1 MIIPLL
7 AISFAFFYPVN
18 ALLDII
24 EASNQITE
32 SIFDLMFIMIPIVVY
47 FNFKSTVYTI
57 VLYFKPGKKVT
68 DTTYARFCFLAFKPF
83 VLSLAIWFCVRAN
96 QFTGDFFFII
106 YLIFD
111 VIFFLLIGFFLF
123 FYPCGCCNCC
133 NDLIY
138 YITLCIICLLDFFV
152 HLVFYCMAVQYNYVD
167 KSTYLFILIP
177 SIFSFIVGVII
188 FSFKSLTQIRDAN
201 VSSSITKEE
210 RIKIIISSAAPI
222 CTCGIITHLFFCSIV
237 GPSVLWIKVYLTL
250 VILEYSIIQRDL
262 KRSSTKPADDLE
274 SQS

>member
-18 ALLDII
+18 ALLDNI

-57 VLYFKPGKKVT
+57 VLYFKPGEKVT
-68 DTTYARFCFLAFKPF
+68 DSTYARFCFLAFKPF
-83 VLSLAIWFCVRAN
+83 VLSLAIWFCVRAY

-111 VIFFLLIGFFLF
+111 VIFFLLIGFFLL
-123 FYPCGCCNCC
+123 FYSRARARC
-133 NDLIY
+133 NDLIC
-138 YITLCIICLLDFFV
+138 YITLYIICLLDFFV
-152 HLVFYCMAVQYNYVD
+152 HLAFYCMAVQYNYVD

-177 SIFSFIVGVII
+177 SIFAFIVGVII
-188 FSFKSLTQIRDAN
+188 FSFKNLTLIRGIN
-201 VSSSITKEE
+201 ISSITKEE
-210 RIKIIISSAAPI
+210 RIKIIISSAVPI

-250 VILEYSIIQRDL
+250 VLLEYSIIQRDL
-262 KRSSTKPADDLE
+262 KRSLTELDDLE